1 MMDRMVSRSLPG
13 TLSLALGLCLSAVP
27 AQSEMYIAGQAG
39 YTVPHLQQLR
49 SVQFSALGTAAQ
61 GSDLDL
67 HDSVMY
73 GAKFGY
79 YFESLKFEGFQF
91 GLETEVFNT
100 TPNVKQQNLTVGGA
114 PLGVQPGIDLRVLTW
129 APVNLVV
136 RYQVGAFEPYAGV
149 GMGVLFSRL
158 SQAGA

>member
-13 TLSLALGLCLSAVP
+13 MLSLALMLCLSVVP

-91 GLETEVFNT
+91 GPRRRCST
-100 TPNVKQQNLTVGGA
+100 
-114 PLGVQPGIDLRVLTW
+114 
-129 APVNLVV
+129 
-136 RYQVGAFEPYAGV
+136 
-149 GMGVLFSRL
+149 RL
-158 SQAGA
+158 PT